1 MHPPSKHRGDTSIYA
16 VLAELGRRKQPMP
29 LMHENAAFQQDKS
42 HKPLAYLAA
51 GRIFRTKFRLKYSHV
66 FDSPYTS
73 ESLACCIHRKLEGKA
88 GQACSKT
95 NDKLNISNSQNYP
108 FNTVLYPVACLPS
121 QKRSECTSNLKCSR
135 SHQNN
140 HDRWKS

>member
-16 VLAELGRRKQPMP
+16 VLAELGRKKLPMP

-73 ESLACCIHRKLEGKA
+73 ESLACCIHRKLEEKA

-95 NDKLNISNSQNYP
+95 NDKLNISNSQKTTPSILYFILLLTFP
-108 FNTVLYPVACLPS
+108 KTVRMRQQSGMQQEPS
-121 QKRSECTSNLKCSR
+121 K
-135 SHQNN
+135 
-140 HDRWKS
+140 